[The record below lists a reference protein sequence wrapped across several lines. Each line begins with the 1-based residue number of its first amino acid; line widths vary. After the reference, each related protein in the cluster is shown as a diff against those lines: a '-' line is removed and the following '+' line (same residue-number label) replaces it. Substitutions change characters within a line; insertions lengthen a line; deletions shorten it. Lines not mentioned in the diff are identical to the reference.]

1 MLVVR
6 LLAPSP
12 VANNRITLARGA
24 SPQDHVAAAPGPIRF
39 ELVRLNAKWDKQN
52 RRSSE
57 LCLWLDLPRSGPEAE
72 LLPPEAKFQLEEN
85 IPLRGY
91 RFFRAVTT
99 ALAGYNRPAFTKLI
113 GAGNGPR
120 CTKTVPIGN
129 TFERWSLAS
138 SEKQMPQVVE
148 NIGKPKQGMEGLEV
162 GVVLRRQGY
171 WSQDSYMKYSE

>member
-12 VANNRITLARGA
+12 VANDRITLARGA
-24 SPQDHVAAAPGPIRF
+24 SPQDHVAAARGPIRF
-39 ELVRLNAKWDKQN
+39 ELVRQNAKWDKQN

-91 RFFRAVTT
+91 RFLGCDHSFGR
-99 ALAGYNRPAFTKLI
+99 L
-113 GAGNGPR
+113 
-120 CTKTVPIGN
+120 
-129 TFERWSLAS
+129 
-138 SEKQMPQVVE
+138 
-148 NIGKPKQGMEGLEV
+148 
-162 GVVLRRQGY
+162 
-171 WSQDSYMKYSE
+171 